1 MYWWLWCASTREWL
15 MSPAL
20 RTGVTCMVP
29 TEALTPR
36 SVDKLINYAEETIV
50 LTFLKIRQN
59 AFQYLSRHMI
69 DLVAHSYVSQKKC

>member
-1 MYWWLWCASTREWL
+1 
-15 MSPAL
+15 
-20 RTGVTCMVP
+20 MVP

-36 SVDKLINYAEETIV
+36 SVDKSINYAEETIV